1 MIPAIFLL
9 VGVILLAVVISGR
22 MKDQRILKTW
32 NRITGT
38 MLRAGLTESR
48 DSDDR
53 RMSYGLAL
61 EYEYSVNGQ
70 SFRSSKLRPFDQH
83 YRSNFKGQLEK
94 AIAPLQPGTPV
105 ELLHNP
111 AQPGECVLARQLSP
125 ASSGV
130 IFIIVG
136 VAFTLFGLI
145 WLVVAR

>member
-22 MKDQRILKTW
+22 LKDKRILKTW

-48 DSDDR
+48 DSDR
-53 RMSYGLAL
+53 RMSYGVSL

-70 SFRSSKLRPFDQH
+70 SYRGSKLRGFDQH

-94 AIAPLQPGTPV
+94 AIAPLQPGTSV
-105 ELLHNP
+105 ELLLNP

-130 IFIIVG
+130 VFIVVG
-136 VAFTLFGLI
+136 AASALIGLI
-145 WLVVAR
+145 WLMVG